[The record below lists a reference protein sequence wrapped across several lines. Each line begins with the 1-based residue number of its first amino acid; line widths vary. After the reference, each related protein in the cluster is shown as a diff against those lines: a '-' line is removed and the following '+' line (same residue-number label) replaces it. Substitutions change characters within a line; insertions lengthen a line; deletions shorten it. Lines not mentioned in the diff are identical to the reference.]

1 MNTKSIEK
9 DYKLAKEIL
18 SKIEIINKKD
28 LTDFINQYLDEENC
42 YKLDTVINILKADKQ
57 KETFFNSKKFFQE
70 LDKKNP
76 KENLKY
82 NNKDDTLQGS
92 SVNIKILVL
101 RDGNLII
108 INGTNSEENRWYDND
123 DLQDNDILLGMEVY
137 TETYNK
143 KEMYPKGNLEIVKFE
158 TPVIFRKEYLKNKK
172 EENIENTI
180 NYNDLINEE
189 KLKALKAMVNK
200 LSNIKNNSKFL
211 LNNLEVFE
219 RNIEEDSSGIVIKQ
233 SITNLKS
240 MHKII
245 TDIENVYEKLQNF
258 DNNTFNKN
266 EEEIKRMKKD
276 LIEKINQTQN
286 KIKKYQ
292 ADLNSFIESVAEKTG
307 IEIKN
312 EDDVEIIDDINNKQK
327 KNKNLKL
334 K

>member
-1 MNTKSIEK
+1 MNAKNIEK

-82 NNKDDTLQGS
+82 NNKNDTLQGS

-123 DLQDNDILLGMEVY
+123 DLQDNDIFLGMEVY

-172 EENIENTI
+172 EENMENTI

-189 KLKALKAMVNK
+189 KLKELKVIAM
-200 LSNIKNNSKFL
+200 INN
-211 LNNLEVFE
+211 
-219 RNIEEDSSGIVIKQ
+219 Q
-233 SITNLKS
+233 SIYEIQKT
-240 MHKII
+240 KIS
-245 TDIENVYEKLQNF
+245 
-258 DNNTFNKN
+258 
-266 EEEIKRMKKD
+266 
-276 LIEKINQTQN
+276 QT
-286 KIKKYQ
+286 
-292 ADLNSFIESVAEKTG
+292 DLNSFIESVAEKTG

-312 EDDVEIIDDINNKQK
+312 EDEVEIIDNMNNKQQ
-327 KNKNLKL
+327 KNRNLKL

>member
-1 MNTKSIEK
+1 
-9 DYKLAKEIL
+9 
-18 SKIEIINKKD
+18 
-28 LTDFINQYLDEENC
+28 
-42 YKLDTVINILKADKQ
+42 
-57 KETFFNSKKFFQE
+57 
-70 LDKKNP
+70 
-76 KENLKY
+76 
-82 NNKDDTLQGS
+82 
-92 SVNIKILVL
+92 
-101 RDGNLII
+101 
-108 INGTNSEENRWYDND
+108 
-123 DLQDNDILLGMEVY
+123 
-137 TETYNK
+137 
-143 KEMYPKGNLEIVKFE
+143 
-158 TPVIFRKEYLKNKK
+158 
-172 EENIENTI
+172 
-180 NYNDLINEE
+180 
-189 KLKALKAMVNK
+189 MVNK

-292 ADLNSFIESVAEKTG
+292 ADLNSLIESVAEKTG